1 MSIPSFEQLINKKKL
16 VGNVNLKQT
25 TLKKLIVGIL
35 VFVISHNLYAQ
46 DIIIKKDGAKI
57 ETKVIEVG
65 VSDLK
70 YKNFTNMNGPLYTLL
85 KSDIKEVKY
94 ENGEIETYN
103 TITKSGEPKSSD
115 KNNSKTK
122 VFIKTTADSDVQ
134 PTPEVWNSEIESS
147 SVLSKVDKIEDA
159 DLIFEFKITRAMGEA
174 RVSVNV
180 FNAKNDKLLWES
192 KKYRGTANVY
202 NKMGASLHGIRQC
215 IKKGIIPAMEDKI
228 F

>member
-1 MSIPSFEQLINKKKL
+1 MKKI
-16 VGNVNLKQT
+16 
-25 TLKKLIVGIL
+25 IVWIL
-35 VFVISHNLYAQ
+35 VFITFQNIYAQ
-46 DIIIKKDGAKI
+46 DIIIKKDGTKI

-65 VSDLK
+65 LSDLK
-70 YKNFTNMNGPLYTLL
+70 YKNFTNLNGPLYTLL

-103 TITKSGEPKSSD
+103 AVIKSGELNSSD
-115 KNNSKTK
+115 TNHSKTK
-122 VFIKTTADSDVQ
+122 VFIKTTDDSDVH
-134 PTPEVWNSEIESS
+134 PTQEVWISEIEST
-147 SVLSKVDKIEDA
+147 SVLSKADKIEDA
-159 DLIFEFKITRAMGEA
+159 DLIFEFRITRAMGEA

-215 IKKGIIPAMEDKI
+215 MKKGIIPAMEDKK